1 MSAPVQPIIT
11 LLTDFG
17 SRDTYVGQMQGAIL
31 TTAPQARLVDLTHE
45 LPPGD
50 ILAGGLDWL
59 DSIAAFPPGTIHLGV
74 VDPGVGSE
82 RRAIVAEIGLW
93 RFVCP
98 DNGLL
103 TGVLRS
109 HPLHRAVEIRE
120 PGFWRTEVSS
130 VFHGRDIFGPV
141 AAHLAAG
148 IDLGEF
154 GPAISTPLVEI
165 DLPEPTNETDVI
177 QGCVLTSD
185 RFGNLRTNIPATLL
199 SRRQATSTKWT
210 TEIGDVK
217 INGVV
222 RCFSDSPV
230 GQLCALIGSHG
241 QLEIAVNQGN
251 AQELLHAVRGTTVT
265 VRPN

>member
-1 MSAPVQPIIT
+1 MSAAVPPIIT

-17 SRDTYVGQMQGAIL
+17 SRDTYVGQMKGAIL
-31 TTAPQARLVDLTHE
+31 SIAPGATLVDLTHE
-45 LPPGD
+45 IPAGD
-50 ILAGGLDWL
+50 ILAGSLAWL
-59 DSIAAFPPGTIHLGV
+59 DAVAAFPPGTIHLGV

-82 RRAIVAEIGLW
+82 RRAIAAEIGAW

-103 TGVLRS
+103 TGVLRI

-120 PGFWRTEVSS
+120 AHFWQRKISP

-154 GPAISTPLVEI
+154 GPAITRPLVEI
-165 DLPEPTNETDVI
+165 DLIAPTIENGVI
-177 QGCVLTSD
+177 RGCVLIAD
-185 RFGNLRTNIPATLL
+185 QFGNLRTNIAATLL
-199 SRRQATSTKWT
+199 SQRPATSTEWT
-210 TEIGDVK
+210 IEVGGAK
-217 INGVV
+217 IHGVV
-222 RCFSDSPV
+222 RCFSDLPI
-230 GQLCALIGSHG
+230 GQLCTLVGSHG
-241 QLEIAVNQGN
+241 HLEIAVNQGD
-251 AQELLHAVRGTTVT
+251 AQELLHAARGTTVT